1 MQQSPQCNFKFHC
14 ILFLENIP
22 AVSCCKCPS
31 TPSGCS
37 VLGILSKQLAL
48 GHTKLGTCSI
58 YCSIGRDVEQIPGMF
73 QVRIH
78 LLFPLLTEQYFHI
91 ILPIPVEKQILECPH
106 KCVQV
111 ASSLPVAKGEMVM
124 FGWICIQD
132 PRPNLYDFAAKGRL

>member
-14 ILFLENIP
+14 IRSLENIP
-22 AVSCCKCPS
+22 AVSYWKSPC

-37 VLGILSKQLAL
+37 VLGILSKQLAF

-58 YCSIGRDVEQIPGMF
+58 CCSIGRDVEQIPGMF
-73 QVRIH
+73 QVRVH
-78 LLFPLLTEQYFHI
+78 LLFPLLTEQCFDI
-91 ILPIPVEKQILECPH
+91 IPSLWKKQTLECLH

-124 FGWICIQD
+124 FGIVWMD
-132 PRPNLYDFAAKGRL
+132 LHTGSGAKSV